1 MEPRDLS
8 FNDYTIGWICALP
21 VELEAAQLI
30 FKTTHPLPSIPND
43 RNIYH
48 SAQFG
53 PDNIIIACFPGDE
66 TGTDSPT
73 KAVTRFLST
82 FQRLRFYLM
91 VGIGSGIPSQTMDIR
106 LGDIVVSEP
115 KTESVGVIQFEM
127 HEDSTSD
134 SGRIETTGNPHKSS
148 GFLLW
153 ALMSL
158 RAYHS
163 RYPKEDKIGVH
174 RFISND
180 IPSHLRNRFS
190 RPTQG
195 DELFEVEYHH
205 RTDGTCIDCD
215 QSKIIQRDPR
225 KYEEPD
231 THYGIIGSTNDIVRN
246 GKLRE
251 RLARELGTCCVD
263 STDLTGLVNH
273 FSGLVI
279 RGIYDYA
286 DSHNSQD
293 WKPYAALVAAAYG
306 KQLLSLVLPEKWEK
320 T

>member
-1 MEPRDLS
+1 MPLLLITPASHRTSLPSYNLKCHQLSSWLTLRSTMEPRNLS
-8 FNDYTIGWICALP
+8 FDDYTIGWICALP

-127 HEDSTSD
+127 
-134 SGRIETTGNPHKSS
+134 
-148 GFLLW
+148 
-153 ALMSL
+153 
-158 RAYHS
+158 
-163 RYPKEDKIGVH
+163 
-174 RFISND
+174 
-180 IPSHLRNRFS
+180 
-190 RPTQG
+190 
-195 DELFEVEYHH
+195 
-205 RTDGTCIDCD
+205 
-215 QSKIIQRDPR
+215 
-225 KYEEPD
+225 
-231 THYGIIGSTNDIVRN
+231 
-246 GKLRE
+246 
-251 RLARELGTCCVD
+251 
-263 STDLTGLVNH
+263 
-273 FSGLVI
+273 
-279 RGIYDYA
+279 
-286 DSHNSQD
+286 
-293 WKPYAALVAAAYG
+293 
-306 KQLLSLVLPEKWEK
+306 
-320 T
+320 